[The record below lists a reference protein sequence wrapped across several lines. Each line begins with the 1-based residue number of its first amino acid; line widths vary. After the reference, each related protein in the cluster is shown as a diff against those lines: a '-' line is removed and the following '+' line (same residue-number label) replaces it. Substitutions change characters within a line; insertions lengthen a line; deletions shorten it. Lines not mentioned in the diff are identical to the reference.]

1 MRDLLNESLT
11 QVSFDDVFS
20 SFLDALSDMDSSS
33 EEFANNFEKYMQ
45 KAILNSML
53 IDNYKSRINEWYKAL
68 LKPMNQAVLMKRN
81 MQICKKA
88 GMALFPMLW
97 KSAML

>member
-1 MRDLLNESLT
+1 
-11 QVSFDDVFS
+11 
-20 SFLDALSDMDSSS
+20 MDSSS
-33 EEFANNFEKYMQ
+33 EEFANNFEKYMP

-53 IDNYKSRINEWYKAL
+53 IDNYKSRINEWYKAFAKANESGGIDEKEL
-68 LKPMNQAVLMKRN
+68 
-81 MQICKKA
+81 QICKKA